1 MSINTE
7 DLNFAILDK
16 KNVACTVEDKSFKV
30 LNRWELLTYNKNV
43 TMLDIKR
50 NK

>member
-1 MSINTE
+1 MSIVTGE
-7 DLNFAILDK
+7 LNFVLLRDN
-16 KNVACTVEDKSFKV
+16 NVECTVEDKSFKV